1 MARLLPS
8 HEHPCWGCFLEQQRG
23 GRVCPAAREV
33 YSLPDVEAQ
42 RHTAAL
48 HAAVLA
54 DAGRTSG
61 FAELVRGDAV
71 RRRAGVLSVPH
82 PSRSALCPSSSP
94 ATHDS
99 AKGVVHVVPSR
110 TD

>member
-1 MARLLPS
+1 MTPPPN
-8 HEHPCWGCFLEQQRG
+8 HPCERCALQEARG

-33 YSLPDVEAQ
+33 HGLPDVETK
-42 RHTAAL
+42 RHAAAL
-48 HAAVLA
+48 HAAILA
-54 DAGRTSG
+54 DAGRIPG

-71 RRRAGVLSVPH
+71 RRRAGVLSVPN
-82 PSRSALCPSSSP
+82 PSQPALCPSSSP

-99 AKGVVHVVPSR
+99 AKEVVHVFSAR